1 MDAYKV
7 DAISHV
13 VTHAANMIHL
23 SLEGH
28 SYKGFRGDVAATML
42 SLYGAVAAIKAAEMF
57 DDISRIVREYES
69 EHFELLSLDNTHL
82 DDGLYWRYRHL
93 GESQCEGT
101 MWPRFQSA
109 IQDALDY
116 YIPDSEIPTDT

>member
-1 MDAYKV
+1 MDTFKV

-13 VTHAANMIHL
+13 VTHATNMIHL

-28 SYKGFRGDVAATML
+28 SDKGFRGDVAAIML
-42 SLYGAVAAIKAAEMF
+42 SLCSAIDALKAAETL

-69 EHFELLSLDNTHL
+69 EHFEQLSLDNTHL

-93 GESQCEGT
+93 GESQHEDT
-101 MWPRFQSA
+101 VWPRFQSA
-109 IQDALDY
+109 IQDALEG
-116 YIPDSEIPTDT
+116 YIPDSEIPAEI